1 MWLGPD
7 GSQYVLDGGHRIS
20 VLIAWI
26 KDDWGDKLPSEI
38 YDKDKMLESGAK
50 AAAQR
55 VRALLKENDIGFY
68 ADYDSAEARYE
79 ELEKQ
84 LGRKPEFGEMG
95 ADSLRYAEMVR
106 RWQGV
111 NIGFPVLWVR
121 GDYAKAEE
129 SFLKIN
135 KTGRQLTD
143 WETKLV
149 ENRNSSFA
157 RAVMSIAQLHD
168 AEHCWPVHDDE
179 VKNDPDLQQKAAT
192 ILERVR
198 DLHELLF
205 TPDYETPIKRA
216 EQPLLATPYTKP
228 EMKPAYLAEL
238 LTIAEGKKGQKPETE
253 ALIKR
258 DKHGSA
264 RDIINSGLKLVN
276 DATDVLGNIYG
287 GSPRS
292 LMLMP
297 LVYFY
302 NEQGVYV
309 RSLLYG
315 MLYWLNHGSEN
326 RDIRDRKR
334 LFTVHRGA
342 YETVLLQHK
351 NTIISR
357 IARRIGS
364 GSEVT
369 YPTAR
374 YFDGLLRI
382 IIEHKDAIDSPAFQ
396 IAHEELIENLGVA
409 PKPEPIEVTHTPRLY
424 KGRDRNAV
432 NVKDVFA
439 SFQFCE
445 ICGGRYLPGLFTQV
459 DHKKRYADGG
469 RTTLEN
475 ARNTHPFCNNNRD
488 FIEAL
493 RAGETQTKLP
503 LFEMPK
509 EEQMSFLKLWDS
521 EHNGDELD
529 PVEEAEVTDVEE
541 LDSNSDAFTSAN

>member
-26 KDDWGDKLPSEI
+26 KDDWGDKLPSEA
-38 YDKDKMLESGAK
+38 YKDKILEGVSK

-55 VRALLKENDIGFY
+55 VRELLKESGIGFF
-68 ADYDSAEARYE
+68 ADYDAADARYE
-79 ELEKQ
+79 ELERQ
-84 LGRKPEFGEMG
+84 LGHKPGFGEMD

-106 RWQGV
+106 RWEGV
-111 NIGFPVLWVR
+111 NIGFPILWVR

-135 KTGRQLTD
+135 KTGRQLSD

-149 ENRNSSFA
+149 ENRTSSFA
-157 RAVMSIAQLHD
+157 RTVMSIAQLHD
-168 AEHCWPVHDDE
+168 AEHCWPMHDDD
-179 VKNDPDLQQKAAT
+179 VKNDPDFQQKAAT

-198 DLHELLF
+198 GLHELLF
-205 TPDYETPIKRA
+205 TPDYETPIRRA

-238 LTIAEGKKGQKPETE
+238 LTIVEGKKGQKPETE

-264 RDIINSGLKLVN
+264 RDIINGGLKLVN
-276 DATDVLGNIYG
+276 NAMDVLSNIYG

-302 NEQGVYV
+302 NEQGIYV

-326 RDIRDRKR
+326 RDILDRKR
-334 LFTVHRGA
+334 LFAAHRGTF
-342 YETVLLQHK
+342 ETVLLQHK

-396 IAHEELIENLGVA
+396 AAHETLIETLGVPA
-409 PKPEPIEVTHTPRLY
+409 KRETIEEVTSARLY
-424 KGRDRNAV
+424 KGRKRDEV
-432 NVKDVFA
+432 NVKDVFNA
-439 SFQFCE
+439 FQLCE

-469 RTTLEN
+469 KTTLEN

-488 FIEAL
+488 VIEAL
-493 RAGETQTKLP
+493 RADETQLELP
-503 LFEMPK
+503 AFEKPK
-509 EEQMSFLKLWDS
+509 EEQMSFLSLWDN
-521 EHNGDELD
+521 EHDGDERD
-529 PVEEAEVTDVEE
+529 PVEEAEAASMEE
-541 LDSNSDAFTSAN
+541 PGTDSNDFTPAA